1 MSAVRFEHVSKAFG
15 TQTILDD
22 LSFEVPAGRAFCLL
36 GRSGT
41 GKSVTLRHI
50 VGLVRPDSGH
60 VFVED
65 LDVATLAGRDLAA
78 LHKDGCDVC
87 RAAD

>member
-1 MSAVRFEHVSKAFG
+1 MNAVRFERVSKRFG
-15 TQTILDD
+15 TRMVLDD

-50 VGLVRPDSGH
+50 VGLVRH
-60 VFVED
+60 
-65 LDVATLAGRDLAA
+65 
-78 LHKDGCDVC
+78 
-87 RAAD
+87 